1 MAICDAAG
9 PPGGARAVGRRRSR
23 QPQLHQRLPRR
34 FAACS
39 CRSPPRRYPQRA
51 AAVRST
57 DACAAVAAEPASAV
71 VVPAYKGAPTRRPA
85 PVTTRSRHR
94 PARAFAHP
102 RLAFLAVAAGLCAA
116 PPARAHEPEK
126 LDTVTVVGSGSAAAA
141 GTGDAASAGTISR
154 RQIEARTAYRP
165 GELLEAVPGLV
176 VTQHSGEGK
185 ANQFYLRGFNL
196 DHGTDLRTVFDGVPV
211 NQRSHAHG
219 QGWTD
224 LNFIIPELAGAIDFR
239 KGPYHAADGDFATAG
254 AVSVRLL
261 DTLPDGIASVG
272 LGSHGYRRALLAD
285 SPDLGPGH
293 LLYAF
298 EALHNDG
305 PFTRPDD
312 YRKLN
317 GVLRYSAGSA
327 GNGHDVTAMAYRAR
341 WNSTDQVPLRAVASG
356 RLGRYDTVDPTDG
369 GASHRYS
376 LSASWRRSTEAGATR
391 ANAYVVDWRTDLY
404 SNFTYVLDDPVDGD
418 QFNQQDRRR
427 TTGFAASHAW
437 DAGAWGQASENTA
450 GVDFQNDNI
459 ANGLANTRARQTL
472 SVVRADRIVQTSLG
486 LHAQNSTRWNDWLRT
501 VAGVRA
507 DVFRFDVRSGNP
519 ANSGTRDAGHRQPE
533 ARA

>member
-1 MAICDAAG
+1 M
-9 PPGGARAVGRRRSR
+9 
-23 QPQLHQRLPRR
+23 L
-34 FAACS
+34 
-39 CRSPPRRYPQRA
+39 
-51 AAVRST
+51 
-57 DACAAVAAEPASAV
+57 ASAV
-71 VVPAYKGAPTRRPA
+71 IVGAYKGTPTSHPA
-85 PVTTRSRHR
+85 LVTTRNRHR
-94 PARAFAHP
+94 PVRAFAPP
-102 RLAFLAVAAGLCAA
+102 RLAVLAAAAGLCIA
-116 PPARAHEPEK
+116 PPARGHEPER
-126 LDTVTVVGSGSAAAA
+126 LDTVTVVGSGTGSAAAT
-141 GTGDAASAGTISR
+141 GTGDAASAGTVSR

-404 SNFTYVLDDPVDGD
+404 SNFTYCPRRPG
-418 QFNQQDRRR
+418 RRR
-427 TTGFAASHAW
+427 PVQP
-437 DAGAWGQASENTA
+437 AGPPPHHR
-450 GVDFQNDNI
+450 
-459 ANGLANTRARQTL
+459 LRRQP
-472 SVVRADRIVQTSLG
+472 RLG
-486 LHAQNSTRWNDWLRT
+486 RRRLG
-501 VAGVRA
+501 AGVREH
-507 DVFRFDVRSGNP
+507 RRRRLP
-519 ANSGTRDAGHRQPE
+519 ERQHRQRPGE
-533 ARA
+533 HPRPADALGGARRPHRADQPGPPRAELDALERLAAHRRRRARRRLPLRRAQRQPGQLGHARRRPSPTRSSR